1 MTKRAKKVLFISS
14 IIAFLVVTPVML
26 LYSWGYRFDFE
37 NKKITPT
44 GSLYIKAKPKRV
56 NIIIDGKIQ
65 KKTDLFFGASYID
78 SLIPKKHEIKIEKE
92 GYHNW
97 IKQLKV
103 EPKQTTEIKH
113 VTLFPLQI
121 EFNTISNNVEDFFE
135 SLEGDDKLILKELPE
150 KLNENKNEIS
160 TNNDIKNIKG
170 DEKTKKD
177 TGEKNYSFKVLDLRL
192 NIKSNTTDLFSISTS
207 SEAVPN
213 QSNSTSTNNQIG
225 DNGQK
230 TKLPYVFNKEEGA
243 LYIKN
248 QNNKSI
254 EKIESEVKNVRI
266 SPSKNK
272 LIYFSKYEIW
282 ILFLEDQKDQNKYKS
297 NEKVLLGRF
306 SEEIKDAFWLNDDYI
321 ILATGNKIKVMET
334 DDRDKINIINI
345 AEFENPKI
353 FFSQK
358 FNSLYVLT
366 DKKLLVAKNFIP

>member
-1 MTKRAKKVLFISS
+1 MKKRTKKILFISS

-44 GSLYIKAKPKRV
+44 GSIYIKAKPKRV

-92 GYHNW
+92 GYHSW

-103 EPKQTTEIKH
+103 EPKQTTEVKH
-113 VTLFPLQI
+113 VILFPLQI

-135 SLEGDDKLILKELPE
+135 PLEGDDKLILKELPE
-150 KLNENKNEIS
+150 KITENKNEIN
-160 TNNDIKNIKG
+160 TDNDMKNIKEN
-170 DEKTKKD
+170 EKTKK
-177 TGEKNYSFKVLDLRL
+177 EKEEKTYSLKVLDLRL
-192 NIKSNTTDLFSISTS
+192 NIKSNTTDLFSSPTS
-207 SEAVPN
+207 SEVLPT
-213 QSNSTSTNNQIG
+213 QSNSTSTNHQIIQN
-225 DNGQK
+225 DIKN
-230 TKLPYVFNKEEGA
+230 KLPYIFNKEEGV

-272 LIYFSKYEIW
+272 LVYFSKYEVW

-297 NEKVLLGRF
+297 NEKILLGRF
-306 SEEIKDAFWLNDDYI
+306 SEEIKDAFWLNDDYVV
-321 ILATGNKIKVMET
+321 LATGNKIKVMET
-334 DDRDKINIINI
+334 DDRDKINIIDI
-345 AEFENPKI
+345 AEFNNPKI